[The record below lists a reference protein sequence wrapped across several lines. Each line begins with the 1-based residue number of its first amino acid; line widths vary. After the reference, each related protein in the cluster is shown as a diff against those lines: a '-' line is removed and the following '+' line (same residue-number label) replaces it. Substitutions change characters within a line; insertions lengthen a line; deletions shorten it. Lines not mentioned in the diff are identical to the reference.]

1 MQWPPT
7 PSNFFPILSEVV
19 LVLNTCVDW
28 LFKLQWFI
36 LYIKKGSSF
45 LYLFFNSINLLLE
58 VELVLLCMTRST
70 IWFVMFSTSLNL
82 PATLNK
88 VYLFQMRLLL
98 QNVSW
103 QPVLFLTHSL
113 ATLAS
118 NSIDQKVSWTL
129 FLWKE
134 ETPKT
139 FLLHRVFSFD
149 NGDSF

>member
-7 PSNFFPILSEVV
+7 PSNFFPILSEIV

-28 LFKLQWFI
+28 LFQLQWFI

-70 IWFVMFSTSLNL
+70 IWFVIFSTSLNL

-118 NSIDQKVSWTL
+118 NSVDQKVSWTL

>member
-7 PSNFFPILSEVV
+7 PSNFFPILSEIV

-70 IWFVMFSTSLNL
+70 IWFVIFSTSLNL

-118 NSIDQKVSWTL
+118 NSVDQKVSWTL